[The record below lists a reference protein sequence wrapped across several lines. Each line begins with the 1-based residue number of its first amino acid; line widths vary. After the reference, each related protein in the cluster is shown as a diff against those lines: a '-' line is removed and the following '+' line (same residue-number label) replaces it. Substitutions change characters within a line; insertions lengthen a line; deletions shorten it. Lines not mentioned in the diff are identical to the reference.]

1 MCSSSLSVVQIRS
14 MHFLIQ
20 VSQLWV
26 GIPVEIRDACPV
38 LKIMEITDMI
48 IISCLK
54 LELAA
59 PSSLGCRGHAIYS
72 SHLQCLCFF
81 KSILFINYF
90 WLSLIYES
98 QKQFLVSLELI
109 FGFWIPPNTGNGLWD
124 VFGHSEM
131 LMPFFTI
138 FGYSWGPK
146 VLSLGLDE
154 GKNYDFDWN
163 WLRLNERFGGS
174 KKIQNFQ
181 NNIKKICTYISAY
194 QNK

>member
-131 LMPFFTI
+131 PMPFFNI

-163 WLRLNERFGGS
+163 WLRLNEIFGGS

>member
-26 GIPVEIRDACPV
+26 GIPVEIIDACPV

-90 WLSLIYES
+90 
-98 QKQFLVSLELI
+98 
-109 FGFWIPPNTGNGLWD
+109 
-124 VFGHSEM
+124 
-131 LMPFFTI
+131 
-138 FGYSWGPK
+138 
-146 VLSLGLDE
+146 
-154 GKNYDFDWN
+154 
-163 WLRLNERFGGS
+163 
-174 KKIQNFQ
+174 
-181 NNIKKICTYISAY
+181 
-194 QNK
+194 